1 MFNSA
6 NVLAKEIVARLFL
19 KEDFDSD
26 SDSEVE
32 DEGSSRR
39 KLEKILEGVTRMEE
53 F

>member
-1 MFNSA
+1 MFYAA

-26 SDSEVE
+26 GEVE
-32 DEGSSRR
+32 DGGSSSRR
-39 KLEKILEGVTRMEE
+39 KLEKILEGVTRVEE

>member
-1 MFNSA
+1 MFYAA

-26 SDSEVE
+26 SEVE
-32 DEGSSRR
+32 DGGSSRK
-39 KLEKILEGVTRMEE
+39 KLEKILEGVTRVEE

>member
-1 MFNSA
+1 ML
-6 NVLAKEIVARLFL
+6 VKEIVARMFL

-26 SDSEVE
+26 SEAE
-32 DEGSSRR
+32 DERDGGSSRK